1 MNRSGWPAVIMLA
14 AAAAVGAW
22 TLFVGLPRW
31 YPAEPSAAPAGGVP
45 DGSPAGAR
53 TVATLFYVAEDGSR
67 LVGSPRQ
74 LPRRPNPTAQ
84 ARVILEAQL
93 GEPPPRLL
101 SPIPAGTA
109 LRAVY
114 LTGDGDAFVDLTEE
128 VALGHSGGSRE
139 ELFTVYAVVNAL
151 TLNLAAVDAVQIL
164 VGGVEV
170 DTLVGHVDLQRPL
183 RQNLDLLEAPADPM
197 PDDGG
202 PDDGGSADPDRSS

>member
-1 MNRSGWPAVIMLA
+1 MNRSGWPARIMLA

-31 YPAEPSAAPAGGVP
+31 YPAEESAAPDGNAPAG
-45 DGSPAGAR
+45 SAAGAR
-53 TVATLFYVAEDGSR
+53 TVSTLFYVSDDGTR

-93 GEPPPRLL
+93 GAPPPRLL
-101 SPIPAGTA
+101 SPFPPGTA

-128 VALGHSGGSRE
+128 VALAHSGGSRD
-139 ELFTVYAVVNAL
+139 ELFTVYAIVNAL
-151 TLNLAAVDAVQIL
+151 TLNLAAVDAVQIWSTASKWTRWP
-164 VGGVEV
+164 
-170 DTLVGHVDLQRPL
+170 DTSTCSVR
-183 RQNLDLLEAPADPM
+183 
-197 PDDGG
+197 
-202 PDDGGSADPDRSS
+202 

>member
-1 MNRSGWPAVIMLA
+1 MNRSGWPARIMLA

-22 TLFVGLPRW
+22 MLFVELPRW
-31 YPAEPSAAPAGGVP
+31 YPSGESEAPAGDAP
-45 DGSPAGAR
+45 DGAAAGAR
-53 TVATLFYVAEDGSR
+53 TVATLFYVSDDGAR

-74 LPRRPNPTAQ
+74 LPRQADPTAQ

-114 LTGDGDAFVDLTEE
+114 LTGDGDAFVDLTGE
-128 VALGHSGGSRE
+128 VALGHSGGTRE

-164 VGGVEV
+164 VDGVEL
-170 DTLVGHVDLQRPL
+170 DSLVGHVDLQRPL
-183 RQNLDLLEAPADPM
+183 RPNLDLLEAPADPM
-197 PDDGG
+197 PADGG
-202 PDDGGSADPDRSS
+202 PADPDRSS

>member
-1 MNRSGWPAVIMLA
+1 MNRSGWPARIMLA

-31 YPAEPSAAPAGGVP
+31 YPAGESAVPAADVP
-45 DGSPAGAR
+45 DGTAAGAR
-53 TVATLFYVAEDGSR
+53 TVATLFYVSDDGAR

-93 GEPPPRLL
+93 GAPPPRLL
-101 SPIPAGTA
+101 SPIPPGTA

-114 LTGDGDAFVDLTEE
+114 LTGDGDAFVDLTGE

-151 TLNLAAVDAVQIL
+151 ALNLAAVDAVQIL
-164 VGGVEV
+164 IDGNEE

-183 RQNLDLLEAPADPM
+183 RPNLDLLEAPADPM

-202 PDDGGSADPDRSS
+202 PTDPDRSS

>member
-1 MNRSGWPAVIMLA
+1 MNRYGWPARIML

-31 YPAEPSAAPAGGVP
+31 YPAEPSAVPTGGVP
-45 DGSPAGAR
+45 DGSSAGTR
-53 TVATLFYVAEDGSR
+53 TVSTLFFVAEDGTR

-101 SPIPAGTA
+101 PPIPPGTA

-139 ELFTVYAVVNAL
+139 ELFTVYAIVNAL
-151 TLNLAAVDAVQIL
+151 TMNLAAVDAVQIL
-164 VGGVEV
+164 VDGVEI
-170 DTLVGHVDLQRPL
+170 DTLAGHVDLQRPL
-183 RQNLDLLEAPADPM
+183 RQNLDLLEAPADWM
-197 PDDGG
+197 PADGG
-202 PDDGGSADPDRSS
+202 PDPDPDRSS

>member
-1 MNRSGWPAVIMLA
+1 MNRSGWLARIVLA
-14 AAAAVGAW
+14 AAAVGGAW

-31 YPAEPSAAPAGGVP
+31 YPAGESAVPTGDPAGGGAA
-45 DGSPAGAR
+45 GSR
-53 TVATLFYVAEDGSR
+53 TVATLFYVSDDGTR

-74 LPRRPNPTAQ
+74 LPRRANPTAQ

-93 GEPPPRLL
+93 GAPPPRLL
-101 SPIPAGTA
+101 SPIPPGTA

-114 LTGDGDAFVDLTEE
+114 LTGDGDAFVDLSEE

-139 ELFTVYAVVNAL
+139 ELFTVYAIVNAL

-164 VGGVEV
+164 VDGVEV

-183 RQNLDLLEAPADPM
+183 RQNLDLLEAPADWAPV
-197 PDDGG
+197 DGG
-202 PDDGGSADPDRSS
+202 PADPDPDRSS